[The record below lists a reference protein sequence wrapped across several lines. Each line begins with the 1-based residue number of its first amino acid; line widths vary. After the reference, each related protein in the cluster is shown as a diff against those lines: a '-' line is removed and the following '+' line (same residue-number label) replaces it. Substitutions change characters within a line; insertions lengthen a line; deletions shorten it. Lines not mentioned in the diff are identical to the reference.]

1 MQIDIQKT
9 KEYYQSNLEVC
20 NCDACQNYIKS
31 VAEAYPELITYLKSI
46 GIDYKK
52 PFETFWLEIEKIKQY
67 TMKVYNILFLESGT
81 KILCLRKQDI
91 VFLVHQITQPQY
103 YR

>member
-52 PFETFWLEIEKIKQY
+52 PF
-67 TMKVYNILFLESGT
+67 
-81 KILCLRKQDI
+81 
-91 VFLVHQITQPQY
+91 
-103 YR
+103 